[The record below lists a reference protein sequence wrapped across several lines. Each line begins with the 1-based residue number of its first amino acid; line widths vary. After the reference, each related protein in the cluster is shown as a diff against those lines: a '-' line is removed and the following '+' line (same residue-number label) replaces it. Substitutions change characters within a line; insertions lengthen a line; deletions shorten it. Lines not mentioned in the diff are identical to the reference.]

1 MKKKNC
7 PCEYM
12 SDFEKFK
19 EELSSKEK
27 FYSSSAGKTFDKEY
41 GNFLKVWNEND
52 ERVSPLI
59 FKSVTFCY

>member
-1 MKKKNC
+1 
-7 PCEYM
+7 M